1 MKPISQW
8 TVGRLVS
15 TAVIAVPAFLVS
27 IDGMATGFHTL
38 GELQPFVLKSDM
50 AAGLDAIA
58 KKVADQ
64 LQANTEQLNALQQS
78 LASSRWDQAADRA
91 DKWETDLQN
100 MSDELVSKNVQKIAM
115 EDRLRERPDPLIT
128 ETLRDLR
135 LRIADLERRI
145 AEKTRKLVA
154 LKCDLE
160 RRDDVNR
167 QC

>member
-1 MKPISQW
+1 MMPISQW
-8 TVGRLVS
+8 SVGRLVRTS
-15 TAVIAVPAFLVS
+15 VVAVPAFLVS
-27 IDGMATGFHTL
+27 VDGMATGFHTL
-38 GELQPFVLKSDM
+38 GEIQPFVLKSDM

-58 KKVADQ
+58 KRVADQ
-64 LQANTEQLNALQQS
+64 LQDTSKQLQALQQS

-91 DKWETDLQN
+91 DKWDTDLQN
-100 MSDELVSKNVQKIAM
+100 MNDELVSKNVQKIAM
-115 EDRLRERPDPLIT
+115 EERLKERSDPLIE

-145 AEKTRKLVA
+145 VDKTRKLVA

-160 RRDDVNR
+160 RRDDPNR